1 MQQGVLANQTG
12 RQQAVSVKLEGIVK
26 KFGKVT
32 AVEKVDLELP
42 AGKLITLLGPSGC
55 GKTTILRMVAGL
67 ERPTEGRILFGGED
81 VTRLPAYLRDITM
94 MFQSYALF
102 PHMNVYQNIAYGL
115 EVTRRPKQEI
125 RERVAE
131 VVQQVGLTGLEERP
145 VAALSGGQQQRVALA
160 RSLVMQ
166 PRVLLFDEPLSNLD
180 AKLRKRVREEI
191 RDLQQELGITSLYVT
206 HDQEEAMAISDLV
219 VLMNKGVIE
228 QQGDPRTLYTR
239 PISRFAA
246 DFIGRANFFEGQ
258 YHGGYVEVAGY
269 RQPYQQQGISG
280 KVTVMVRPEAL
291 RVHPSGDGLD
301 GTMHLVSFLGSSTEF
316 SVDTPVGRLEGVVA
330 GDAPELP
337 GRGERVKVQF
347 APQGMFLLPA

>member
-1 MQQGVLANQTG
+1 MQQTVTANQRGT
-12 RQQAVSVKLEGIVK
+12 QNAVSVRLEGIVK

-42 AGKLITLLGPSGC
+42 AGKLVTLLGPSGC

-115 EVTRRPKQEI
+115 QVTRRPKEEI

-131 VVQQVGLTGLEERP
+131 VVRLVGLTGLEERP

-166 PRVLLFDEPLSNLD
+166 PRILLFDEPLSNLD

-191 RDLQQELGITSLYVT
+191 RDIQQELGITSLYVT

-239 PISRFAA
+239 PVSRFAA
-246 DFIGRANFFEGQ
+246 DFIGRANFIEGH
-258 YHGGYVEVAGY
+258 YSGGLIQVAGY
-269 RQPYQQQGISG
+269 SQPHQQSGISG

-291 RVHPSGDGLD
+291 RVFREGEGLE
-301 GTMHLVSFLGSSTEF
+301 GTMHGVAFLGSSTEF
-316 SVDTPVGRLEGVVA
+316 SVDTAVGRLEGVVA

-337 GRGERVKVQF
+337 GRGEKVKVQF
-347 APQGMFLLPA
+347 APQGTFLLPG

>member
-1 MQQGVLANQTG
+1 MQQAGSVKQMG
-12 RQQAVSVKLEGIVK
+12 MQQAVSVKLEGIVK

-102 PHMNVYQNIAYGL
+102 PHMNVYHNISYGL

-228 QQGDPRTLYTR
+228 QKGDPRTLYTR
-239 PISRFAA
+239 PVSRFAA
-246 DFIGRANFFEGQ
+246 DFIGRANFFDGH
-258 YHGGYVEVAGY
+258 YSGGLIQVAGY
-269 RQPYQQQGISG
+269 QQPYQQDGISG
-280 KVTVMVRPEAL
+280 KVTIMVRPEAL
-291 RVHPSGDGLD
+291 RVHPSDTGLD

-316 SVDTPVGRLEGVVA
+316 SVDTAVGRLEGLVA

-337 GRGERVKVQF
+337 GRGEKVKVQF
-347 APQGMFLLPA
+347 APQGTFLLPA

>member
-1 MQQGVLANQTG
+1 MK
-12 RQQAVSVKLEGIVK
+12 AVSVKLEGIVK
-26 KFGKVT
+26 RFGSVT

-42 AGKLITLLGPSGC
+42 AGRLVTLLGPSGC

-67 ERPTEGRILFGGED
+67 ERPNEGRILFGGED

-102 PHMNVYQNIAYGL
+102 PHMNVYHNIAYGL
-115 EVTRRPKQEI
+115 EVTKRPKEEI
-125 RERVAE
+125 RERVAG
-131 VVQQVGLTGLEERP
+131 VIQQVGLTGLEQRP

-191 RDLQQELGITSLYVT
+191 RDLQLEMGITSLYVT

-219 VLMNKGVIE
+219 VLMNKGIIE
-228 QQGDPRTLYTR
+228 QKGDPRSLYTR

-246 DFIGRANFFEGQ
+246 DFIGRANFFEGS
-258 YHGGYVEVAGY
+258 YDGKTITAGGYTQAH
-269 RQPYQQQGISG
+269 QQNGVVG
-280 KVTVMVRPEAL
+280 NVTVMVRPEAL
-291 RVHPSGDGLD
+291 RVSLNSSGME
-301 GTMHLVSFLGSSTEF
+301 GTMHSVAFLGSSTEF

-330 GDAPELP
+330 GDAPDLP
-337 GRGERVKVQF
+337 GRGEQVRVQF
-347 APQGMFLLPA
+347 APGGVYLLPRS

>member
-1 MQQGVLANQTG
+1 MPQTVSANQTG
-12 RQQAVSVKLEGIVK
+12 KQQAVSVKLEGIVK

-131 VVQQVGLTGLEERP
+131 VMRQVGLTGLEERP
-145 VAALSGGQQQRVALA
+145 VAALSGG
-160 RSLVMQ
+160 
-166 PRVLLFDEPLSNLD
+166 
-180 AKLRKRVREEI
+180 
-191 RDLQQELGITSLYVT
+191 
-206 HDQEEAMAISDLV
+206 
-219 VLMNKGVIE
+219 
-228 QQGDPRTLYTR
+228 
-239 PISRFAA
+239 
-246 DFIGRANFFEGQ
+246 
-258 YHGGYVEVAGY
+258 
-269 RQPYQQQGISG
+269 
-280 KVTVMVRPEAL
+280 
-291 RVHPSGDGLD
+291 
-301 GTMHLVSFLGSSTEF
+301 SS
-316 SVDTPVGRLEGVVA
+316 SAWLWPDRW
-330 GDAPELP
+330 
-337 GRGERVKVQF
+337 
-347 APQGMFLLPA
+347 

>member
-1 MQQGVLANQTG
+1 M
-12 RQQAVSVKLEGIVK
+12 QQAVSVKLEGIVK
-26 KFGKVT
+26 KFGSVV

-42 AGKLITLLGPSGC
+42 AGQLITLLGPS

-102 PHMNVYQNIAYGL
+102 PHMNVYSNIAYGL
-115 EVTRRPKQEI
+115 EVTKRPREEI

-131 VVQQVGLTGLEERP
+131 VVRQVGLTGLEQRP

-191 RDLQQELGITSLYVT
+191 REIQQELGITSLYVT

-228 QQGDPRTLYTR
+228 QKGEPRSLYTQ
-239 PISRFAA
+239 PVSRFAA
-246 DFIGRANFFEGQ
+246 DFIGRANFFEGNFD
-258 YHGGYVEVAGY
+258 GGSIKVADY
-269 RQPYQQQGISG
+269 AQKHQQTGLSG

-291 RVHPSGDGLD
+291 RVQHGGEGLE
-301 GTMHLVSFLGSSTEF
+301 GTVHSVAFLGSSTEF
-316 SVDTPVGRLEGVVA
+316 SVDTAVGRLEGIIA

-337 GRGERVKVQF
+337 KRGEKVRVNF
-347 APQGMFLLPA
+347 APQGVYLLLA

>member
-1 MQQGVLANQTG
+1 MQQAVANRKGTH
-12 RQQAVSVKLEGIVK
+12 QAVSVRLEGIVK

-42 AGKLITLLGPSGC
+42 AGKLVTLLGPSGC

-115 EVTRRPKQEI
+115 EVTRRPKEEI

-131 VVQQVGLTGLEERP
+131 VVRQVGLTGLEERP

-191 RDLQQELGITSLYVT
+191 RDIQQELGITSLYVT

-228 QQGDPRTLYTR
+228 QQGDPRTLYTK

-246 DFIGRANFFEGQ
+246 DFIGRANFFEG
-258 YHGGYVEVAGY
+258 YYSGGLLQVGTYS
-269 RQPYQQQGISG
+269 QPHQQEGISG
-280 KVTVMVRPEAL
+280 RVTVMVRPEAL
-291 RVHPSGDGLD
+291 RVSREGEGLE
-301 GTMHLVSFLGSSTEF
+301 GTVHLVSFLGSSTEF
-316 SVDTPVGRLEGVVA
+316 SVDTAVGRLEGVVA

-337 GRGERVKVQF
+337 GRGEKVRVQF
-347 APQGMFLLPA
+347 APQGTFLLPG

>member
-1 MQQGVLANQTG
+1 MQQVVSANQTES
-12 RQQAVSVKLEGIVK
+12 QQAVSVKLEGIVK
-26 KFGKVT
+26 KFGRVT
-32 AVEKVDLELP
+32 AVEKVDIELP

-102 PHMNVYQNIAYGL
+102 PHMNVYHNIAYGL

-228 QQGDPRTLYTR
+228 QKGDSRTLYTK
-239 PISRFAA
+239 PVSRFAA
-246 DFIGRANFFEGQ
+246 DFIGRANFFEGHYSSGHIQ
-258 YHGGYVEVAGY
+258 VAGY
-269 RQPYQQQGISG
+269 QQPYQQDGISG
-280 KVTVMVRPEAL
+280 KVTIMVRPEAL
-291 RVHPSGDGLD
+291 RVHPSGTGLD
-301 GTMHLVSFLGSSTEF
+301 GTMHLVAFLGSSTEF
-316 SVDTPVGRLEGVVA
+316 SVDTAVGRLEGVVA

-337 GRGERVKVQF
+337 RRGEKVKVQF
-347 APQGMFLLPA
+347 APQGTFLLPA

>member
-1 MQQGVLANQTG
+1 MN
-12 RQQAVSVKLEGIVK
+12 AVSVKLEGIVK
-26 KFGKVT
+26 RFGSVT
-32 AVEKVDLELP
+32 AVEKVDLEVP
-42 AGKLITLLGPSGC
+42 AGQLVTLLGPSGC

-67 ERPTEGRILFGGED
+67 ERPSEGRIWFGGED
-81 VTRLPAYLRDITM
+81 VTRLPAYLRDTTM

-102 PHMNVYQNIAYGL
+102 PHMNVYHNVAYGL
-115 EVTRRPKQEI
+115 EVSKRPREEI
-125 RERVAE
+125 KERVAG
-131 VVQQVGLTGLEERP
+131 VIQQVGLSGLEQRP

-160 RSLVMQ
+160 RALVMQ

-191 RDLQQELGITSLYVT
+191 RDLQLELGITSLYVT

-228 QQGDPRTLYTR
+228 QKGSPRSLYTQ

-246 DFIGRANFFEGQ
+246 DFIGRANFFEASYDGKTITA
-258 YHGGYVEVAGY
+258 AGY
-269 RQPYQQQGISG
+269 SQAYSQNGISG
-280 KVTVMVRPEAL
+280 KVVAMVRPEAL
-291 RVHPSGDGLD
+291 RIAHGGLGME
-301 GTMHLVSFLGSSTEF
+301 GTMHSVAFLGSSTEF
-316 SVDTPVGRLEGVVA
+316 SVDTPVGRLEGIVA

-347 APQGMFLLPA
+347 APQGLFLLPA